1 MTQSWG
7 RVAVAGVLLA
17 LSSSVGADRNKQ
29 WEGDD
34 GVPAY
39 GDSVPPEAVQR
50 GYRELDEQGI
60 ERETIAPAPTEE
72 VLEQQRQTAALRDEV
87 ARLRREQEAKDQ
99 RLIDRYPTQEDLLR
113 ACEGNMYRLDEQIRQ
128 LQVDLGRLRS
138 SLTGLQALAAEAER
152 SGRQPSSSV
161 QADIAN
167 VESRIT
173 TAQSSV
179 QMKQGEKLAVDKRC
193 QVDLKRYRELRPE
206 SSAVPESDAV
216 TKPHAGSPVETE
228 VRCVSEA
235 ECQRLWEI
243 AQEYAQ
249 RYSTMPVDLKASRI
263 WASASPSDAR
273 DVGITV
279 ARLAGNDGSEER
291 IVMDVQC
298 ATTSDGKAFCLG
310 PEVSAIRR
318 NFRDALSKGSLEL
331 R

>member
-1 MTQSWG
+1 MTLSWG
-7 RVAVAGVLLA
+7 HVAVAGVLLA

-138 SLTGLQALAAEAER
+138 
-152 SGRQPSSSV
+152 
-161 QADIAN
+161 
-167 VESRIT
+167 
-173 TAQSSV
+173 
-179 QMKQGEKLAVDKRC
+179 
-193 QVDLKRYRELRPE
+193 
-206 SSAVPESDAV
+206 
-216 TKPHAGSPVETE
+216 
-228 VRCVSEA
+228 
-235 ECQRLWEI
+235 
-243 AQEYAQ
+243 
-249 RYSTMPVDLKASRI
+249 
-263 WASASPSDAR
+263 
-273 DVGITV
+273 
-279 ARLAGNDGSEER
+279 
-291 IVMDVQC
+291 
-298 ATTSDGKAFCLG
+298 
-310 PEVSAIRR
+310 
-318 NFRDALSKGSLEL
+318 
-331 R
+331 